1 MRALHVV
8 SVDLQL
14 GLRLHTSRRREQEV
28 AVVLIG
34 LRLLRVLRYEDTPR
48 EDTTAIVTQH
58 VLEELIR
65 GTVRYSML
73 DVGEVVRMGLPC
85 GEDEARD
92 LEVGTLFGERNEVVI
107 TRHTIAQRDT
117 AEVDDAILHLTDIER
132 GDTHIRLGRLL
143 TLDEREAGTA
153 PDVDLDSTQRHSTLR
168 RLGAVTEVER
178 RLSVILKDDECTLY
192 GDMTHQTWQDIAQLD
207 VTRDL
212 CATRHVDDERL
223 GSEES
228 IQRDK
233 PVSSDGRDTAV
244 VLLRQLGMQAYEVRE
259 RTDEDLRC
267 EGLRCPVRSTIQHVE
282 LPVLGEE
289 AGQVGT
295 LVVLALEAGYPQ
307 ASEGVISRLAVVI
320 E

>member
-1 MRALHVV
+1 M
-8 SVDLQL
+8 
-14 GLRLHTSRRREQEV
+14 
-28 AVVLIG
+28 
-34 LRLLRVLRYEDTPR
+34 RYEDTPR

-73 DVGEVVRMGLPC
+73 DVGEVVRMCLTS

-92 LEVGTLFGERNEVVI
+92 LEVGTLFGERDEVVI
-107 TRHTIAQRDT
+107 ARHAIAQRDT
-117 AEVDDAILHLTDIER
+117 AEVDDAILHLTDVER
-132 GDTHIRLGRLL
+132 GDTHIRFGRLL

-153 PDVDLDSTQRHSTLR
+153 PDVDLDGAQRHSTLR

-178 RLSVILKDDECTLY
+178 CLSVILEDDECTLY
-192 GDMTHQTWQDIAQLD
+192 GDMPPETWQDIAQLD

-212 CATRHVDDERL
+212 CTTRHVDDESL
-223 GSEES
+223 GYEEGV
-228 IQRDK
+228 QRDK
-233 PVSSDGRDTAV
+233 PISSDGRDTAV

-267 EGLRCPVRSTIQHVE
+267 EGLRCPVRSTVQHVE

-289 AGQVGT
+289 ARQVGT
-295 LVVLALEAGYPQ
+295 LVVLALEAGYSQ
-307 ASEGVISRLAVVI
+307 TSEGVISRLAVVI

>member
-1 MRALHVV
+1 M
-8 SVDLQL
+8 
-14 GLRLHTSRRREQEV
+14 
-28 AVVLIG
+28 
-34 LRLLRVLRYEDTPR
+34 RYEDTPR

-65 GTVRYSML
+65 GAVRYCML
-73 DVGEVVRMGLPC
+73 DVGEVVRMCLPC

-92 LEVGTLFGERNEVVI
+92 LEVGTLFGERDGVVI
-107 TRHTIAQRDT
+107 ARHTIAQRDT
-117 AEVDDAILHLTDIER
+117 AEVNDAILHLTDVER
-132 GDTHIRLGRLL
+132 RDTHIRFGRLL

-153 PDVDLDSTQRHSTLR
+153 PDVDLDGTQRHSALR
-168 RLGAVTEVER
+168 RLGAVTEVKR
-178 RLSVILKDDECTLY
+178 CLSVILEDDECTLH
-192 GDMTHQTWQDIAQLD
+192 GDMPRQTWQDIAQLD

-212 CATRHVDDERL
+212 RTTRHVDDERL
-223 GSEES
+223 GSEEGV
-228 IQRDK
+228 QRDE
-233 PVSSDGRDTAV
+233 PVGSDGRDTAV
-244 VLLRQLGMQAYEVRE
+244 VLLRQLRMQAYEVRE

-267 EGLRCPVRSTIQHVE
+267 EGLRCPVRSTVQHVE

-307 ASEGVISRLAVVI
+307 TSEGVISRLAVVI